1 MPYRILYLNLF
12 PEIGGAETS
21 LVYLL
26 QTLNNKLFSPYV
38 IVPRPGYFSE
48 RLANTRAKI
57 FFMNLPGYLLQT
69 LFLPGLAP
77 FPLIRF
83 IKYCQ
88 ELKPDLIHLT
98 HITQAAYAGIVRKLF
113 GIPIVATSW
122 MNSDSVY
129 FYQDLL
135 SQWSIDKI
143 LPVTPELQTRLLKKR
158 IIQKNKVECVI
169 PGLDTEFFKP
179 VKDKI
184 RAKRYLEVDPKSLV
198 ITIASRFDP
207 MKDHLTFLTAMQK
220 VGRESTKPLTILIAQ
235 DTSVN
240 LTSGNTAN
248 RIKMQIDEFLKRS
261 QQLSRLVK
269 FVGYRRDMRPIYH
282 ATDILV
288 SSSLYE
294 SLGMIHM
301 EAAACGLPIVS
312 TDFEAQHYIVK
323 EGKTGFLVS
332 IRNYIALANKIHLL
346 LNSSSLRRDFGKAAR
361 IHIVENFGIEKYA
374 REIEKVYLSLLSRS
388 AVNKTSGN

>member
-21 LVYLL
+21 LIYLL
-26 QTLNNKLFSPYV
+26 QALDKSLFTPFV
-38 IVPRPGYFSE
+38 MIPRAGYFSE
-48 RLANTRAKI
+48 RLAGTRAKV
-57 FFMNLPGYLLQT
+57 FFINLPGYTFQT
-69 LFLPGLAP
+69 LYLPGLAP

-83 IKYCQ
+83 IKFCQ
-88 ELKPDLIHLT
+88 DFKPDLIHLT

-143 LPVTPELQTRLLKKR
+143 LAVTPELQIRLLKKG
-158 IIQKNKVECVI
+158 IIQKNKVDMVM

-184 RAKRYLEVDPKSLV
+184 RAKRYLNVNPKSLV

-207 MKDHLTFLTAMQK
+207 MKDHVTFLTAIEK
-220 VGRESTKPLTILIAQ
+220 VCRQTTKPLTILIAQ

-240 LTSGNTAN
+240 LTSGNSAR
-248 RIKMQIDEFLKRS
+248 RIKIQIDEFLNKA

-269 FVGYRRDMRPIYH
+269 FVGYRKDIRPIYH
-282 ATDILV
+282 ASDILV

-312 TDFEAQHYIVK
+312 TDFEGQHHIVK
-323 EGKTGFLVS
+323 NGKTGFLVS
-332 IRNYIALANKIHLL
+332 IRDYNALANKIHLL
-346 LNSSSLRRDFGKAAR
+346 LNSSNLRRDFAKAAR
-361 IHIVENFGIEKYA
+361 THIQHNFAIEKYA
-374 REIEKVYLSLLSRS
+374 REIEKVYLSLLRRS
-388 AVNKTSGN
+388 AENNKSKN